1 MTNASHTCPPGW
13 YERYIS
19 GLRLCGRDSGAGVS
33 SCTSVAT
40 FAIGGV
46 PYSQVCGQARGYQ
59 FQDVIAFAPSSLNPQ
74 IDSYYA
80 DGLSLTHG
88 TDGLR
93 VHIWTF
99 ANGFSDVG
107 AGADGCPCNVNS
119 NGTAPPSIVG
129 SNYFCESGR
138 DNVTD
143 VHRDGLFVDDPLWDG
158 NGCAQEGNMC
168 CEFNSPP
175 YFSTRLPSATTDDI
189 EGRICNL
196 APEEFGSTFVTFLE
210 LFVK

>member
-1 MTNASHTCPPGW
+1 MTNMSHTCPANW
-13 YERYIS
+13 YERYLS
-19 GLRLCGRDSGAGVS
+19 GLRLCGRESGNPVAG
-33 SCTSVAT
+33 SCSSVAAFST
-40 FAIGGV
+40 GGV

-59 FQDVIAFAPSSLNPQ
+59 YADVLGFAPSSFNPQ

-99 ANGFSDVG
+99 VNGRSDIRG
-107 AGADGCPCNVNS
+107 GPDACPCNTNS
-119 NGTAPPSIVG
+119 SGTAPPSIVG
-129 SNYFCESGR
+129 SKYFCESG
-138 DNVTD
+138 VY
-143 VHRDGLFVDDPLWDG
+143 DGSNMGAVLFLDDPLWDG
-158 NGCAQEGNMC
+158 AGCAPEANTC

-189 EGRICNL
+189 EGRICNG
-196 APEEFGSTFVTFLE
+196 APDEFGGTFITFLE
-210 LFVK
+210 LFIK